1 MITPSIESLMEHS
14 LMNKIINHG
23 KKSFEDYSIVDVF
36 KIIGC
41 LSVNNLGTINFWKKS
56 LKLVTD
62 ALEDSNNYKGFVGH
76 DQKRFVV
83 YLFQI
88 FKNKPFPV

>member
-1 MITPSIESLMEHS
+1 MEHS

-23 KKSFEDYSIVDVF
+23 KKSFEDYNIVDFF
-36 KIIGC
+36 KILGYF
-41 LSVNNLGTINFWKKS
+41 SVHDLGTINFWKKS
-56 LKLVTD
+56 LKFVTD
-62 ALEDSNNYKGFVGH
+62 VLEDSNNYKGFARQ

>member
-1 MITPSIESLMEHS
+1 MEHS
-14 LMNKIINHG
+14 ILNKIINHRV
-23 KKSFEDYSIVDVF
+23 KIFEDYSIVDIF
-36 KIIGC
+36 KILGY

-56 LKLVTD
+56 LKFVTT
-62 ALEDSNNYKGFVGH
+62 ALEDSHNYKGFVGH

-88 FKNKPFPV
+88 FKNKPFPI

>member
-1 MITPSIESLMEHS
+1 MEHS
-14 LMNKIINHG
+14 ILNKIINHRV
-23 KKSFEDYSIVDVF
+23 KIFEDYSIVDIF
-36 KIIGC
+36 KILGY

-56 LKLVTD
+56 LKFVTK
-62 ALEDSNNYKGFVGH
+62 ALEDSHNYKGFEGY

-88 FKNKPFPV
+88 FKNKPFPI

>member
-1 MITPSIESLMEHS
+1 MEHS

-23 KKSFEDYSIVDVF
+23 KKSFEDYNIVNVL
-36 KIIGC
+36 KILGYF
-41 LSVNNLGTINFWKKS
+41 SVQDLGTINFWKKS
-56 LKLVTD
+56 LKFVTD
-62 ALEDSNNYKGFVGH
+62 ALEDSNNYKGFEGH
-76 DQKRFVV
+76 YQKRFVV